1 MKDRIKQIRKTHD
14 LTQQEFAKRLGV
26 SRSGIASY
34 ESGEREPISAVIA
47 LICREF
53 GISEEWLRNGTGQ
66 MQASVSRENEIA
78 SLMRS
83 SLRGSEEF
91 KEAVIQAVKTRSE
104 SELEVLEKM
113 LWDIVYNLQSAKKA
127 QADSQPGQKIIKI
140 AGRDGSLEEQA
151 LTDEDANEYLQRIDQ
166 LPDAGEDL

>member
-1 MKDRIKQIRKTHD
+1 MKDRIKQIRKSHD

-34 ESGEREPISAVIA
+34 ESGEREPISAVIS

-53 GISEEWLRNGTGQ
+53 GINEDWLRYGKGQ
-66 MQASVSRENEIA
+66 MKADVSRENEIA
-78 SLMRS
+78 ALMRS

-113 LWDIVYNLQSAKKA
+113 LWDVVYNLQKNKKGR
-127 QADSQPGQKIIKI
+127 DESQP
-140 AGRDGSLEEQA
+140 E
-151 LTDEDANEYLQRIDQ
+151 
-166 LPDAGEDL
+166 

>member
-1 MKDRIKQIRKTHD
+1 MKDRIKQIRKSFD
-14 LTQQEFAKRLGV
+14 LTQQEFADKLNIKRGTIANYELG
-26 SRSGIASY
+26 RN
-34 ESGEREPISAVIA
+34 EPIDAVIT

-66 MQASVSRENEIA
+66 MLASVSRENEIA

-113 LWDIVYNLQSAKKA
+113 LWDVVYNLQKNKKGR
-127 QADSQPGQKIIKI
+127 DESQP
-140 AGRDGSLEEQA
+140 E
-151 LTDEDANEYLQRIDQ
+151 
-166 LPDAGEDL
+166 

>member
-91 KEAVIQAVKTRSE
+91 KEAVIQAVKSRSE
-104 SELEVLEKM
+104 SELEMLEKM
-113 LWDIVYNLQSAKKA
+113 LWDIVYNLQKNKKG
-127 QADSQPGQKIIKI
+127 QDESQPK
-140 AGRDGSLEEQA
+140 
-151 LTDEDANEYLQRIDQ
+151 
-166 LPDAGEDL
+166 